1 MLTRRTETTCMIE
14 AVGAASG
21 RLGQERREA
30 LRSGRLG
37 VCSWEDR
44 RRRGAVEECGGDG
57 GDAFDGGA
65 ELAIGFA
72 RLRGLLRVF
81 LLYSGL
87 GDADSSGLQIIC
99 SWATW
104 VAIDDFAGRV
114 RGPV

>member
-21 RLGQERREA
+21 RLGQERQEA

-44 RRRGAVEECGGDG
+44 RRRGGVRRRR

-87 GDADSSGLQIIC
+87 GDADSSGPQIIC
-99 SWATW
+99 SWATC